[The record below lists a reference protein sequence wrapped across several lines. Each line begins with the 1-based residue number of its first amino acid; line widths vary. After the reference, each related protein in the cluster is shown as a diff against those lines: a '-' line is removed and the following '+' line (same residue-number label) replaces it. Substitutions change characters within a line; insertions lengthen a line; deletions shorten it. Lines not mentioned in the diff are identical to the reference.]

1 MLKVQCVT
9 NKSTTTGRIEL
20 AKQLSKHFHKGRMY
34 GKHDYYEYHITGVVN
49 TLELVAKELSED
61 MIIVAL
67 LHDVLEN
74 APCTYDT
81 IENIFGTWI
90 ADCVQ
95 RLSKTGHYN
104 MIYYMEE
111 IGRYKTTQVVKYA
124 DSLFNHQECV
134 KVGDTKRAEKYQ
146 RNLQQL
152 YSKELFKC

>member
-1 MLKVQCVT
+1 M
-9 NKSTTTGRIEL
+9 NTTDRIEL
-20 AKQLSKHFHKGRMY
+20 AKQLSKHFHKGQKY
-34 GKHDYYEYHITGVVN
+34 GEHDYYTYHISGVVK
-49 TLELVAKELSED
+49 TLELVAKEVSED
-61 MIIVAL
+61 MIIIAL
-67 LHDVLEN
+67 LHDVLEDT
-74 APCTYDT
+74 PCTYNT

-95 RLSKTGHYN
+95 RLSKIGHYN

-134 KVGDTKRAEKYQ
+134 KVGNLKRSDKYQ

>member
-1 MLKVQCVT
+1 ME
-9 NKSTTTGRIEL
+9 TTDRIEL
-20 AKQLSKHFHKGRMY
+20 AKQLSKYFHKGQKY
-34 GKHDYYEYHITGVVN
+34 GTYDYYEYHILGVVN
-49 TLELVAKELSED
+49 TLELIAKEVTED
-61 MIIVAL
+61 MIITAL
-67 LHDVLEN
+67 LHDVLEDTS
-74 APCTYDT
+74 CTYNT
-81 IENIFGTWI
+81 VENIFGTWI

-95 RLSKTGHYN
+95 RLSKIGHYN

-134 KVGDTKRAEKYQ
+134 KVGDVKRAEKYQ